1 MAERALNLSVSPYG
15 NVKEFRERLLEW
27 GKKNFQDYPWRHT
40 DDPYK
45 ILLAEILLHRTR
57 AKQVIPL
64 YENMIINFPTIKDI
78 SKASMSKLQEILHSA
93 GLHWRNKLLK
103 NMARDIVIKHGGEIP
118 RDRQNLHSLPGVGNY
133 IASAVRCFAFGYPE
147 PILDTNT
154 VRVVGR
160 LTGITVTDS
169 SRRSKKFLEIM
180 KGLVDPENPR
190 DFNYALLDLAQLI
203 CTKRPPPL
211 CHICPVEDFCKYRNG
226 MIKNA

>member
-15 NVKEFRERLLEW
+15 NVKEFRERLLRW

-57 AKQVIPL
+57 AKQVVPL
-64 YENMIINFPTIKDI
+64 YENMVKNFPTVKDL
-78 SKASMSKLQEILHSA
+78 SRASTSKLQEILHSA

-118 RDRQNLHSLPGVGNY
+118 RDRQNLHSLPGVSNY
-133 IASAVRCFAFGYPE
+133 ITSAVRCFAFDYPE

-180 KGLVDPENPR
+180 RGLVDPEDPK

-203 CTKRPPPL
+203 CTKRQPL
-211 CHICPVEDFCKYRNG
+211 CHICPVKDFCKYRNG